1 MVRHARDANELLEI
15 ASDELRAVVGDDS
28 RLRFRVLLLG
38 SLRNHFDVGFSHGPP
53 EIPMHEETAE
63 PIQNAAQ
70 VIEGAARVDGL
81 LFHWD
86 NNPACFNTR
95 QTLAGL
101 TATTSASSIMNVSR
115 R

>member
-1 MVRHARDANELLEI
+1 MRHARDADELLEI

-38 SLRNHFDVGFSHGPP
+38 SLQNHFDVGFSHGLP

-63 PIQNAAQ
+63 PIQNAA
-70 VIEGAARVDGL
+70 
-81 LFHWD
+81 
-86 NNPACFNTR
+86 R

>member
-1 MVRHARDANELLEI
+1 MCVMPEMRMNSLKI

-38 SLRNHFDVGFSHGPP
+38 SPQNHFDVGFSHGLP

-70 VIEGAARVDGL
+70 LIEGGAQVDLG
-81 LFHWD
+81 
-86 NNPACFNTR
+86 T
-95 QTLAGL
+95 
-101 TATTSASSIMNVSR
+101 
-115 R
+115 